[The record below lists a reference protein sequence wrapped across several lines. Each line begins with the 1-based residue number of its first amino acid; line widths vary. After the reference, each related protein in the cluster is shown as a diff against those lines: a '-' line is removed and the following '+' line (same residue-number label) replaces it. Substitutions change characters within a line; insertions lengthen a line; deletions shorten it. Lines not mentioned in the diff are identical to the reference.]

1 MALEDAA
8 KLSRSRY
15 DTGLANYLEVLI
27 ADQQLFQLQLQLAK
41 TRGDE
46 LQAFAQLYRSLGGGW
61 QAEATP
67 GQPVPFTPVPAPPP
81 VPVPKP

>member
-1 MALEDAA
+1 MKMMRRVQGFSL
-8 KLSRSRY
+8 
-15 DTGLANYLEVLI
+15 LEVLI

-61 QAEATP
+61 QAEPTA

-81 VPVPKP
+81 LPPPPAPKP